1 MDGLASLMQQAPQG
15 QPQQTPQAPM
25 PGMNPRLDNA
35 VEVVNNDIE
44 NLNLDP
50 RTEYALKVQEASDL
64 LASAERNLA
73 MKQPQ
78 PTPPEIVDQR
88 KQQVQQ
94 RIQQGV
100 AGLLQ
105 QLMPG
110 MQQRGM
116 QMAAMQNPRP
126 PMQAGLPTQAAPNMA
141 RMMDGGIVGYQEG
154 GEIYDDIGAMAAL
167 YKQASDKLY
176 DPAAT
181 PEEKANAQRQI
192 DMINAQAG
200 SRIGQ
205 VRRRVAEMSGTMD
218 MEMAGGGYVKR
229 YAPGGPISEEDYL
242 RAAIRQEDITD
253 PALLALLQAI
263 YAQESSS
270 GRDTR
275 ESPSGARGPM
285 QVMPGTYREMADEDW
300 DPNDPLAQTRAGVRY
315 ARQGYAASQN
325 DPRLTAAYYYGGPGG
340 MRALMEGADRSDP
353 DNPDYPTV
361 RGYADDI
368 SARMQAAVGL
378 DAANAVTQR
387 TPYRTFSGEIPSA
400 RQIFEEGQKAA
411 EAEESMLL
419 PPGQNRQDQRIA
431 DRNRRKREQD
441 TKRSIGEQ
449 FAGPMAGI
457 MGGQPMLLPPGQNR
471 QDQRIAAL
479 PDFDERR
486 AAEDNEELRYFRENM
501 GGIAGGGM
509 GPGGIR
515 LTQEGIN
522 NAVANLENQAQD
534 AQRRANYYRDT
545 GAPYSLVSSAEEEAQ
560 NLLDQAEF
568 MRSQEPQR
576 SFTSYRDYAE
586 PETGPRLEGADTQ
599 PPIDT
604 RVPEEVVA
612 EAPNVADEFRFYD
625 VVGDALTPNAELL
638 TGDTTEPAPTEQ
650 DELSSRMREEI
661 LANLTPP
668 DAAAAEARA
677 MRAAGYSE
685 EEIAA
690 RQRIRERQAE
700 LNRQLGEAETRD
712 PKGQRLDRLIAFLQG
727 AGGAT
732 STAQALRGAG
742 IGGMQERRRQ
752 EAEDLQFAENRR
764 ARELELLGLEQADIE
779 QDRGIR
785 VQAYEMAQDAINNQ
799 RSSFNQAIQSATQLV
814 RGEKSDEIARQ
825 ENVLREAANDLARLQ
840 YEATLGRYDQQDL
853 REQAKIFLDTAKAM
867 ADNILSVFLPGQE
880 GYAEAQARA
889 DAVLNEATSLIGG
902 ILGAD
907 PNAMSRLR
915 QAAST
920 AGEIDLAPEGQAAFD
935 RNR

>member
-15 QPQQTPQAPM
+15 QPQQAPQAPM
-25 PGMNPRLDNA
+25 PGMNPRMDNA

-154 GEIYDDIGAMAAL
+154 GEVYDDIGAMAAL
-167 YKQASDKLY
+167 YKQARDKTSD
-176 DPAAT
+176 PSAT
-181 PEEKANAQRQI
+181 AQEIANAQQQMEMIRQ
-192 DMINAQAG
+192 QAG
-200 SRIGQ
+200 ARYRQ
-205 VRRRVAEMSGTMD
+205 VLERVDEMSGLAP

-229 YAPGGPISEEDYL
+229 YQAGGMPLLDRLGALAEGLGIDDLFSPERYEREPSEE
-242 RAAIRQEDITD
+242 
-253 PALLALLQAI
+253 
-263 YAQESSS
+263 
-270 GRDTR
+270 
-275 ESPSGARGPM
+275 ARRRNE
-285 QVMPGTYREMADEDW
+285 MPGVMKSAI
-300 DPNDPLAQTRAGVRY
+300 
-315 ARQGYAASQN
+315 
-325 DPRLTAAYYYGGPGG
+325 DPRTGEVVRRSELEPIGRGAAYRRRPE
-340 MRALMEGADRSDP
+340 AE
-353 DNPDYPTV
+353 
-361 RGYADDI
+361 
-368 SARMQAAVGL
+368 
-378 DAANAVTQR
+378 AANQLPSNI
-387 TPYRTFSGEIPSA
+387 TPE
-400 RQIFEEGQKAA
+400 
-411 EAEESMLL
+411 
-419 PPGQNRQDQRIA
+419 
-431 DRNRRKREQD
+431 
-441 TKRSIGEQ
+441 
-449 FAGPMAGI
+449 
-457 MGGQPMLLPPGQNR
+457 
-471 QDQRIAAL
+471 IAAQL
-479 PDFDERR
+479 EVI
-486 AAEDNEELRYFRENM
+486 DNMPNTR
-501 GGIAGGGM
+501 
-509 GPGGIR
+509 
-515 LTQEGIN
+515 T
-522 NAVANLENQAQD
+522 
-534 AQRRANYYRDT
+534 
-545 GAPYSLVSSAEEEAQ
+545 
-560 NLLDQAEF
+560 
-568 MRSQEPQR
+568 
-576 SFTSYRDYAE
+576 
-586 PETGPRLEGADTQ
+586 
-599 PPIDT
+599 DT

-612 EAPNVADEFRFYD
+612 EAPNVADAFRFYD
-625 VVGDALTPNAELL
+625 VVGDALTPNVDLL

-650 DELSSRMREEI
+650 DELSSRVREEI

-677 MRAAGYSE
+677 MKAAGYSE

-712 PKGQRLDRLIAFLQG
+712 PRGQRLDRLIAFLQG

-785 VQAYEMAQDAINNQ
+785 VQAYEMTQDAINNQ

-814 RGEKSDEIARQ
+814 RGEKSDEIERQ
-825 ENVLREAANDLARLQ
+825 ANTIREIANTINDRQLNL
-840 YEATLGRYDQQDL
+840 TKGRYDQQDQ
-853 REQAKIFLDTAKAM
+853 REQAKILLETAKAM
-867 ADNILSVFLPGQE
+867 ADNILSGFMSTGEE

-889 DAVLNEATSLIGG
+889 DAVLNEATSLIAG
-902 ILGAD
+902 ILGIDPAD
-907 PNAMSRLR
+907 MARLS
-915 QAAST
+915 QAAGGGVEAEANAIL
-920 AGEIDLAPEGQAAFD
+920 AGQ
-935 RNR
+935 R